1 MTLSMPGNNPSSC
14 NHPVPTPI
22 LVRPFDFL
30 WFLLTVFTLAD
41 LASAYIISPIARPD
55 LALQHLQYV
64 LIASPVESVFTLVF
78 SIASSLAPE
87 DPEIAFNLAAVL
99 EACTLNMCLLDHCV
113 TFFTGGR
120 LEDALTY

>member
-1 MTLSMPGNNPSSC
+1 MRLPLD
-14 NHPVPTPI
+14 H
-22 LVRPFDFL
+22 LR
-30 WFLLTVFTLAD
+30 FLLITLTPAD

-64 LIASPVESVFTLVF
+64 RTAPAVESVLTLAP

-99 EACTLNMCLLDHCV
+99 EACTLSILFRI
-113 TFFTGGR
+113 TASPFFDRRSFGGR
-120 LEDALTY
+120 PDVLQAE